1 MTSEHNAEPAA
12 MDQRGRIQQRLVEQ
26 LTRHRTLLGAFAL
39 RGVGILAGLAL
50 TFMLGRFLGASATG
64 IYALVTQTTTFLA
77 AIGLLGLDL
86 SVVRHF
92 SRSATDRK
100 PIAAGM
106 LAKVL
111 GSGMTVLIALAIVI
125 GFGGELV
132 WQGLFGDVVGPEF
145 VQVVCLTLLVRGAAQ
160 LLGGILRSQHRIMM
174 GIAVALVIM
183 PLVSA
188 TALGLGI
195 ATTVNEIIWATA
207 LGGLLASLIG
217 LAVSFLDISTGP
229 DVLKVPMRIIF
240 ASSLPL
246 WGAGIT
252 LVFGEWYALSVVA
265 RTLSAADAGVF
276 RVATQIAGTLMIITT
291 TISSV
296 YTPQISSA
304 FHGSDRL
311 AVARLGR
318 TAVRFSLMLAVPLAL
333 AIIGVTYLFL
343 PMIGSEFTAAMPLV
357 IVMVAGQV
365 LIALFGP
372 AGLVLSMSGH
382 ERMSLSISIAGTA
395 ALLVFA
401 PLAAMYGGIFGV
413 AICVSAIL
421 VSRNLTAYLFVHYR
435 LGIRIWAGQVA
446 N

>member
-1 MTSEHNAEPAA
+1 MTCEQISEPAA
-12 MDQRGRIQQRLVEQ
+12 MDQRERIRQRLMDQ
-26 LTRHRTLLGAFAL
+26 LHRHRTLLGAFAL

-64 IYALVTQTTTFLA
+64 TYALVTQTTTFLA

-92 SRSATDRK
+92 SRSSADRT

-111 GSGMTVLIALAIVI
+111 GSGMTVLVAIAVVI
-125 GFGGELV
+125 GFGGKLV
-132 WQGLFGDVVGPEF
+132 WQGLFGDVVGTE
-145 VQVVCLTLLVRGAAQ
+145 VLLVVCLTLLVRGAAQ
-160 LLGGILRSQHRIMM
+160 LLGGILRSQHRMMM
-174 GIAVALVIM
+174 GMAVALVIM

-188 TALGLGI
+188 TAFGLGI
-195 ATTVNEIIWATA
+195 ATTVNQILWATA
-207 LGGLLASLIG
+207 LGGLLASVIG
-217 LAVSFLDISTGP
+217 LAVSLLDISTGP
-229 DVLKVPMRIIF
+229 DALRVPMRVIF

-252 LVFGEWYALSVVA
+252 LVFGEWYALAVVA

-318 TAVRFSLMLAVPLAL
+318 TAIRFSLMLAVPLAM
-333 AIIGVTYLFL
+333 AIVGVTYFFL

-382 ERMSLSISIAGTA
+382 ERMSLGISITGTA

-401 PLAAMYGGIFGV
+401 PLAAIHAGILGV

-421 VSRNLTAYLFVHYR
+421 VGRNLTAYLFVRYR

-446 N
+446 S